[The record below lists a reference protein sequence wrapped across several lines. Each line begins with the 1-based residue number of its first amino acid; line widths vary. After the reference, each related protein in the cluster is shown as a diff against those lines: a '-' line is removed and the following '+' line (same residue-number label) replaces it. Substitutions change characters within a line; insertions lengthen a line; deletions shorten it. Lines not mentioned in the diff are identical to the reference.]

1 MMDESERSEDDEII
15 EIRRAMKEAKTRK
28 KILYEKSKNQFQQ
41 TQSEKTEMEEIVRKM
56 RYEIE
61 QLKKKSSEL
70 DFDLKESRYEAS
82 QLHTKYSQL
91 ENDKNHQEGV
101 YKAQISDLQSKI
113 ESIIHKDDDRFY
125 CIAVDTEKLSKLF
138 ETLGRSSEITS
149 SQTSQHILLKTRDL
163 LTKVKEIANV
173 KNFDSFEYRKK
184 MSLSSSDSGYNNSQV
199 YFDLLCCI
207 CFNLFLAGDGRF
219 SC

>member
-1 MMDESERSEDDEII
+1 MMDESDRSEDDEII
-15 EIRRAMKEAKTRK
+15 EIRRAMKEAKARK
-28 KILYEKSKNQFQQ
+28 KILYEKSKNQLQQ
-41 TQSEKTEMEEIVRKM
+41 SHSEKTEMEEIVRKM

-70 DFDLKESRYEAS
+70 EFDLKESRYEAS

-101 YKAQISDLQSKI
+101 YKAQISDLQSKV
-113 ESIIHKDDDRFY
+113 ESIIHKDDDRFR

-138 ETLGRSSEITS
+138 ETLTRSADIAS
-149 SQTSQHILLKTRDL
+149 SQTSQHILLKARGM
-163 LTKVKEIANV
+163 LTKVKEIASV

-184 MSLSSSDSGYNNSQV
+184 VSLNPSDTCYNDSQV
-199 YFDLLCCI
+199 IFFHYVQVYMSYFVLSWLL
-207 CFNLFLAGDGRF
+207 
-219 SC
+219 